1 VRDLRSEI
9 DASPEDVWQVL
20 TDFDAYPEW
29 NPFIRSIQG
38 NPEVGSRLSVRIEPP
53 GAREMSFRPTVRAA
67 EPARA
72 ALAWSPAHPGTRQ
85 W

>member
-1 VRDLRSEI
+1 MRDLRSEI

-38 NPEVGSRLSVRIEPP
+38 NPEVGSRLSIPSSR
-53 GAREMSFRPTVRAA
+53 RA
-67 EPARA
+67 PAR
-72 ALAWSPAHPGTRQ
+72 
-85 W
+85 